1 MPISRQI
8 IALRATLV
16 ICIGAAF
23 GCAEQPAMRSPSPP
37 MAVYLTI
44 DSRLEGENP
53 LQVAIGR
60 SRIWNAP
67 APRADIASARP
78 AGGHFRVSADTVR
91 ISATLDDGR
100 PCRRSAVLE
109 SRREA
114 WLDVVLEPD
123 GCAIR
128 IRYGVP
134 AINPDS
140 APWLRSQILLIAE
153 SSLATPDDRTLRP
166 IQASPGDSSHGL
178 PA

>member
-1 MPISRQI
+1 MPNRRQSF
-8 IALRATLV
+8 ALRTALMMG
-16 ICIGAAF
+16 IGAAF
-23 GCAEQPAMRSPSPP
+23 GCADEPAMRAPSPP

-44 DSRLEGENP
+44 HNRLEGEKP

-67 APRADIASARP
+67 APRADMASPRP

-114 WLDVVLEPD
+114 WLDVVLEPG
-123 GCAIR
+123 GCAIE

-134 AINPDS
+134 PIDPDS
-140 APWLRSQILLIAE
+140 VPWLRSQILLIAGGPAA
-153 SSLATPDDRTLRP
+153 SPDDRARRP
-166 IQASPGDSSHGL
+166 A
-178 PA
+178 